1 MKVGVIKIS
10 FSRFNPL
17 SRCNQESVVKFWTI
31 YSRAARAARGAI
43 ARESAALFGD
53 FLWAARVALE
63 RRPVALWVSRPVK
76 LI

>member
-17 SRCNQESVVKFWTI
+17 SRCNQESVV
-31 YSRAARAARGAI
+31 ARGAI
-43 ARESAALFGD
+43 ARESAALTGD

-63 RRPVALWVSRPVK
+63 RRPVALWVPRSM
-76 LI
+76 